1 MLVDR
6 IMIDLKFF
14 FVVFLY
20 LKNWGGGHFPNGP
33 VVKTLP
39 SNASGVGSIPG
50 QGTRSYKLQLWILML
65 QLRPGTTK

>member
-20 LKNWGGGHFPNGP
+20 LKNLRGG
-33 VVKTLP
+33 T
-39 SNASGVGSIPG
+39 S
-50 QGTRSYKLQLWILML
+50 LML
-65 QLRPGTTK
+65 QWSRLCLPMQWVWVQYLARELDPTSYNYEFSCCNLDL